1 MKKNCSNCKH
11 WGQEMS
17 SDPCNHCGKELTCWT
32 KARSLELPNNA
43 LQHIPMT
50 GFAGGYLHRI
60 NVPGGW
66 LVIFSNDK
74 LTLDEQGET
83 MAGCEYRSSITFYP
97 DPNHE
102 WNAEEVK
109 LVPTVVKE

>member
-1 MKKNCSNCKH
+1 
-11 WGQEMS
+11 MS
-17 SDPCNHCGKELTCWT
+17 SSPCRGCGTGLTYWT
-32 KARSLELPNNA
+32 KSKLYEQPNNS
-43 LQHIPMT
+43 LQHIPMS

-74 LTLDEQGET
+74 LTLDEQGNT
-83 MAGCEYRSSITFYP
+83 KPGLEYRSSITFYP

-102 WNAEEVK
+102 WSAEEVK
-109 LVPTVVKE
+109 HVPTVVKE